1 MTLRI
6 WILKDSE
13 PLPLGAGAKPMR
25 VAMLADALLTRG
37 HEVHWWC
44 STMSHFRKVREAD
57 EGESVLP
64 MPNGNCILHR
74 IEAGL
79 YRRNLSLGRILHHR
93 RLAHR
98 WQEQAARQAQLPDVI
113 LVAYPIIEWVRAALA
128 FAAPRGIPVIVDV
141 RDQWPDTFAN
151 YVPPALKPWVR
162 MAVSLLYAGVP
173 DLFRTPAAVTSMS
186 TPVLRW
192 ALQKAG
198 RPEGRDTAV
207 FYLGTPLASRLAA
220 ARGTAQRPSAVLQCL
235 FVGTLGHTADVMT
248 IAEAA
253 KILHEAGE
261 PMHITIAGNGD
272 HYDALREATHAL
284 PNVTMTGWCDA
295 DKVVELLS
303 SADVALLTGH
313 NEAMPNKFFDY
324 VAAGLPIVCSLRGEV
339 REVIGQRQLGV
350 CCPSADPQA
359 LVDALKAVR
368 GQYAVYLGH
377 VAAVPEKEYADS
389 AIYKEFA
396 AFIEGTAPRS

>member
-1 MTLRI
+1 
-6 WILKDSE
+6 
-13 PLPLGAGAKPMR
+13 MR
-25 VAMLADALLTRG
+25 VAMLADALLARG

-44 STMSHFRKVREAD
+44 STMSHFKKCREA
-57 EGESVLP
+57 EAGESSLP
-64 MPNGNCILHR
+64 MRHGNCTVHR
-74 IEAGL
+74 VEAGL
-79 YRRNLSLGRILHHR
+79 YRRNLSFARVRHHR
-93 RLAHR
+93 KLACR
-98 WQEQAARQAQLPDVI
+98 WKEQAKRYEHALPDVI
-113 LVAYPIIEWVRAALA
+113 VVAYPIIEWVRSALA

-151 YVPPALKPWVR
+151 YVPPFMKPWVHLS
-162 MAVSLLYAGVP
+162 VSLLYASVP
-173 DLFRTPAAVTSMS
+173 TLFCTPAAITSMS

-198 RPEGRDTAV
+198 RAEGKDTAV
-207 FYLGTPLASRLAA
+207 FYLGTSLADRLAP
-220 ARGTAQRPSAVLQCL
+220 ARTITSRPSAVLQCL

-261 PMHITIAGNGD
+261 PVHITIAGDGD
-272 HYDALREATHAL
+272 YYAALRAATIGL

-324 VAAGLPIVCSLRGEV
+324 VAAGLPVICSLRGEV
-339 REVIGQRQLGV
+339 QDFIQQRQLGV
-350 CCPSADPQA
+350 WCPSADPQA
-359 LVDALKAVR
+359 LVEAIRNVR
-368 GQYAVYLGH
+368 AQYALYLGQ
-377 VAAVPEKEYADS
+377 VAALPEKDYAS
-389 AIYKEFA
+389 HAIYDAFA
-396 AFIEGTAPRS
+396 CFVEERVAYFRSHRA